1 MVTVAAWV
9 LLKAQVQSLAL
20 EVPYAVG
27 TGKKNQKK
35 KQKTKKNYL
44 PHMVTVKTK

>member
-20 EVPYAVG
+20 EVLYAVG

-35 KQKTKKNYL
+35 KNKKQKKIIYL
-44 PHMVTVKTK
+44 IWLP